1 MRAMNNDVLD
11 ALTLWEF
18 PPEDFCAGRREFS
31 DAVDSYEEYQRWLS
45 DRERLAERMGAHA
58 VRVQLTI
65 EEMLAELAA
74 QGARNTSEN
83 RAAIIGLVAARRRM
97 SGISK

>member
-1 MRAMNNDVLD
+1 MKNDALD

-18 PPEDFCAGRREFS
+18 PPEDFSRWRREFS

-45 DRERLAERMGAHA
+45 DRERLAERMGAHT

-74 QGARNTSEN
+74 VGAQNTPES
-83 RAAIIGLVAARRRM
+83 RAAIIGLVAVRRRM

>member
-1 MRAMNNDVLD
+1 MKNDVLD

-18 PPEDFCAGRREFS
+18 PPEDFPRWRREFS

-45 DRERLAERMGAHA
+45 DRERLAERMGART

-83 RAAIIGLVAARRRM
+83 RAAIIGLVAARRRI
-97 SGISK
+97 GGL

>member
-1 MRAMNNDVLD
+1 MKNDALD

-18 PPEDFCAGRREFS
+18 PPEDFLRWRREFS

-45 DRERLAERMGAHA
+45 DRERLAERMGAHT

-74 QGARNTSEN
+74 VGAQNTPES
-83 RAAIIGLVAARRRM
+83 RAAIIGLVAVRRRM

>member
-1 MRAMNNDVLD
+1 VKNDALD

-18 PPEDFCAGRREFS
+18 PPEDFPRWRREFS
-31 DAVDSYEEYQRWLS
+31 DAVDSYEEYQMWLS
-45 DRERLAERMGAHA
+45 GKERLAERMGAHA

-74 QGARNTSEN
+74 VGAPNTPEN
-83 RAAIIGLVAARRRM
+83 RAAIIGLVAARRRI
-97 SGISK
+97 GGL

>member
-1 MRAMNNDVLD
+1 MKNDALD

-18 PPEDFCAGRREFS
+18 PPEDFPRWRREFS
-31 DAVDSYEEYQRWLS
+31 DAVDSYEEYQMWLTGK
-45 DRERLAERMGAHA
+45 ERYAERMGAHT

-74 QGARNTSEN
+74 VGARNTSEN

-97 SGISK
+97 GGISK

>member
-1 MRAMNNDVLD
+1 MKNDALD

-18 PPEDFCAGRREFS
+18 PPEDFPRWRREFS

-45 DRERLAERMGAHA
+45 GKERLAERMGAHA

-74 QGARNTSEN
+74 LGAQNTSEN
-83 RAAIIGLVAARRRM
+83 RAAIIGLVAVRRRM

>member
-1 MRAMNNDVLD
+1 MNNDVLD

-18 PPEDFCAGRREFS
+18 PPEDFSRWRREFS
-31 DAVDSYEEYQRWLS
+31 DVVDSYEEYQMWLTGM
-45 DRERLAERMGAHA
+45 ERQAEQRGARA

-74 QGARNTSEN
+74 VGAQNTSEN
-83 RAAIIGLVAARRRM
+83 RAAIIGLIAACRRM
-97 SGISK
+97 RGISK

>member
-1 MRAMNNDVLD
+1 MNNDVLD

-18 PPEDFCAGRREFS
+18 PPEDFSRWRREFS
-31 DAVDSYEEYQRWLS
+31 DVVDSYEEYQVWLTGM
-45 DRERLAERMGAHA
+45 ERQAEQRGARA

-74 QGARNTSEN
+74 VGAQNTSEN
-83 RAAIIGLVAARRRM
+83 RAAIIGLIAARRRI
-97 SGISK
+97 GGL

>member
-1 MRAMNNDVLD
+1 MMKNDILD

-18 PPEDFCAGRREFS
+18 PPEDFSRWRREFS
-31 DAVDSYEEYQRWLS
+31 DVVDSYEEYQTWLTGM
-45 DRERLAERMGAHA
+45 ERQAEQRGTRT

-74 QGARNTSEN
+74 MGAQNTPEN
-83 RAAIIGLVAARRRM
+83 RAAIIGLIAACRRI

>member
-1 MRAMNNDVLD
+1 VKNDALD

-18 PPEDFCAGRREFS
+18 PPEDFPRWRREFS
-31 DAVDSYEEYQRWLS
+31 DAVDSYEEYQMWLS
-45 DRERLAERMGAHA
+45 GKERLAERMGAHA

-74 QGARNTSEN
+74 GGASNTPEN
-83 RAAIIGLVAARRRM
+83 RAAIIGLVAARRRI
-97 SGISK
+97 GGL

>member
-1 MRAMNNDVLD
+1 MKNDVLD

-18 PPEDFCAGRREFS
+18 PPEDFCAG
-31 DAVDSYEEYQRWLS
+31 
-45 DRERLAERMGAHA
+45 GASFRTPLIPTRSISGGSATGNARPSRGGRA

-74 QGARNTSEN
+74 QAAQNTSEN
-83 RAAIIGLVAARRRM
+83 RAAIIGLVAARRRI
-97 SGISK
+97 GGL

>member
-1 MRAMNNDVLD
+1 MKNDALD

-18 PPEDFCAGRREFS
+18 PPEDFPRWRREFS

-45 DRERLAERMGAHA
+45 GKERLAERMGTHA

-74 QGARNTSEN
+74 HGGSKYVRESGGHHRPGRGE
-83 RAAIIGLVAARRRM
+83 AADEWNL
-97 SGISK
+97 

>member
-1 MRAMNNDVLD
+1 MNNDALD

-18 PPEDFCAGRREFS
+18 PPEDFSRWRREFS

-45 DRERLAERMGAHA
+45 GKERLAERMGGA

-74 QGARNTSEN
+74 VGAQNTPEN